1 MFELVKDVFGY
12 VYGVVGVCWCLVVVY
27 CYWIDFVD
35 NDFFFCYGFYYFVF
49 VVRFIF
55 GLFGSVKLN
64 LMFGFFF
71 WMIRRVFVS
80 LLVFILDLML
90 KLRYVVL

>member
-49 VVRFIF
+49 VCEIYFWVVWECEVEFD
-55 GLFGSVKLN
+55 VW
-64 LMFGFFF
+64 FFF
-71 WMIRRVFVS
+71 
-80 LLVFILDLML
+80 LDD
-90 KLRYVVL
+90 